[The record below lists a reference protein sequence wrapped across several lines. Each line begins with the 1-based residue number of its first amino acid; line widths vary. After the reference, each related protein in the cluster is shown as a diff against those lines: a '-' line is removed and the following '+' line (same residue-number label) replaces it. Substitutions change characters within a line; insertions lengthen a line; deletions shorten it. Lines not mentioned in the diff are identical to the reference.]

1 VIVRG
6 PSAKGVLL
14 AGVAAFAVSTTFTV
28 MSLAPNATVV
38 APLSQVSVVAPA
50 VHVIHP
56 GIVGVVIV

>member
-14 AGVAAFAVSTTFTV
+14 AGVATFAVSTTFTV
-28 MSLAPNATVV
+28 RSLGPGATP
-38 APLSQVSVVAPA
+38 PLSQVNVVAA
-50 VHVIHP
+50 GVQVIQA